1 MIKGLKRSTQVLDQE
16 AVIAAIEQ
24 SFAMIQFDPNGKVLW
39 ANQNFAE
46 TMEYTVNEMPNLLH
60 KQFCTEEF
68 ANSREYQDLWKN
80 LRNGQSF
87 QEKIQRVTKS
97 GRLIWLEATYSPVYD
112 DNGKIV
118 AVVKVATDITD
129 RENQTLEM
137 ASRLQ
142 VMASELRQRAEQG
155 IDKSKEVENVTD
167 KLVLESKENFANLHS
182 LKEQS
187 ASIGDIV
194 KTIRGIASQTNLL
207 ALNAAI
213 EAARAGEHGRGF
225 SVVANEVRKLANGVQ
240 ESIQEVN
247 SHIGGITN
255 EITKISE
262 VTERSE
268 KSITESQELLAKAME
283 EFTEIGESSR
293 QLDVHAKTFRDTL

>member
-68 ANSREYQDLWKN
+68 AKSREYQDFWKN

-118 AVVKVATDITD
+118 AVVKVATNITD

-142 VMASELRQRAEQG
+142 MMASELRQRAEQG

-167 KLVLESKENFANLHS
+167 KLVLESKENFMNLHS

-247 SHIGGITN
+247 SHIEGITN

-268 KSITESQELLAKAME
+268 KSITKSQELLAKAME
-283 EFTEIGESSR
+283 EFSEIGESSR